1 MLKVFLAVLTNYL
14 FHTSLLLEVVILS
27 LVQPIFRIPVL
38 LVVHVFT
45 DIQNTEQQMWTE
57 SHKNSNLVNY
67 TKAPW
72 LHEREKTFK
81 SAPREQVNGQTKACK
96 EKLDD
101 VLVFNDCVILVI
113 IYEKLIFLAK

>member
-1 MLKVFLAVLTNYL
+1 MQKVFLAVLTNYL
-14 FHTSLLLEVVILS
+14 FHTSLLLEVINLS

-45 DIQNTEQQMWTE
+45 DIQNTVQQMWTE
-57 SHKNSNLVNY
+57 SHKNSDRVNY

-81 SAPREQVNGQTKACK
+81 SAPRQQVNGQRHVKKSWTMFWCSMT
-96 EKLDD
+96 
-101 VLVFNDCVILVI
+101 VL
-113 IYEKLIFLAK
+113 FLLLFMRN

>member
-57 SHKNSNLVNY
+57 SHKNSNRKLNQSSLV
-67 TKAPW
+67 TR
-72 LHEREKTFK
+72 ERK
-81 SAPREQVNGQTKACK
+81 
-96 EKLDD
+96 D
-101 VLVFNDCVILVI
+101 V
-113 IYEKLIFLAK
+113 